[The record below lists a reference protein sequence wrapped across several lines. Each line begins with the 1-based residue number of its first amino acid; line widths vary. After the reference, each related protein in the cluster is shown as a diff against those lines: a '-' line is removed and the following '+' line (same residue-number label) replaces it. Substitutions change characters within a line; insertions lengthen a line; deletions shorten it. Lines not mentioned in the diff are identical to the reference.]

1 MVGSGVECRSTGV
14 NWNDKTVF
22 VTGATGFIG
31 GRVCE
36 RLIQSGATDVRAL
49 VHTPKN
55 AARIGR
61 LPLQLCQGSLLDPSS
76 LREAMGN
83 AKIVIHCGL
92 GVAGG
97 IVKGTQNLLEAAE
110 SAGVRRV
117 IHMSTAAVYGLTPR
131 PGSESE
137 DSPAPHTGDAYC
149 DNKREAERVV
159 LRFAGRGL
167 PAVILRPSIVYG
179 PHSAWSTRLIQELK
193 DSRTVLIDG
202 GNGAC
207 NTTYVD
213 NLVDAIFLAVE
224 KEQGIGQAFFITDGE
239 RITWGDFIR
248 AHAKMIGL
256 DTLSDISS
264 REVRDYHASRP
275 GMLVGSIKATGQV
288 LRSREFRQLLLRIP
302 LSAHA
307 LAALWRW
314 SASLDEGSRV
324 RLRERVGVRKATSD
338 ATQNGN
344 VIPDEVTLAT
354 QTGTVFFSIAK
365 AQKMLDY
372 KPRIPFMKGIALVE
386 QWLRFANYL

>member
-1 MVGSGVECRSTGV
+1 M
-14 NWNDKTVF
+14 NWQDKAVF

-36 RLIQSGATDVRAL
+36 RLVQSGATDVRAL
-49 VHTPKN
+49 VHTPKH

-61 LPLQLCQGSLLDPSS
+61 LPIQLCQGSLLDQSS

-83 AKIVIHCGL
+83 AKVVIHCGL
-92 GVAGG
+92 GIARG

-110 SAGVRRV
+110 SAGVERV

-131 PGSESE
+131 PGSENE
-137 DSPAPHTGDAYC
+137 ESPVPRTGDAYC
-149 DNKREAERVV
+149 DNKGEAEKVV
-159 LRFAGRGL
+159 LRFARRGV

-179 PHSAWSTRLIQELK
+179 PHSAWSTRLIQEMK
-193 DSRTVLIDG
+193 DRQAALIDG

-224 KEQGIGQAFFITDGE
+224 RDQGVGQAFFITDGE

-248 AHAKMIGL
+248 AHAKMMGQE
-256 DTLSDISS
+256 TLSGISS
-264 REVRDYHASRP
+264 QEIREYYASQP
-275 GMLVGSIKATGQV
+275 GILVGSVKAAGQV

-302 LSAHA
+302 LSARA
-307 LAALWRW
+307 LAGLWRW

-324 RLRERVGVRKATSD
+324 RLRERVGVRIAAS
-338 ATQNGN
+338 NGTKN
-344 VIPDEVTLAT
+344 GRFIPDEVTLAT

-365 AQKMLDY
+365 AQRLLDY
-372 KPRIPFMKGIALVE
+372 KPRVPFTTGIALVE

>member
-1 MVGSGVECRSTGV
+1 V
-14 NWNDKTVF
+14 NWKGKTVF

-36 RLIQSGATDVRAL
+36 RLVQSGARDVRAL
-49 VHTPKN
+49 VHTPKH

-61 LPLQLCQGSLLDPSS
+61 LPIQLCPGSLLDQSS
-76 LREAMGN
+76 LRQAMEN
-83 AKIVIHCGL
+83 AKVVIHCGL
-92 GVAGG
+92 GVARG

-110 SAGVRRV
+110 SAGVERV
-117 IHMSTAAVYGLTPR
+117 VHMSTAAVYGLTPR

-137 DSPAPHTGDAYC
+137 ESPVPRTGDAYC
-149 DNKREAERVV
+149 DNKAEAEKVV
-159 LRFAGRGL
+159 LRFARRGL

-179 PHSAWSTRLIQELK
+179 PYSAWSTRLVQELK
-193 DSRTVLIDG
+193 DHQAALIDG

-224 KEQGIGQAFFITDGE
+224 REQGVGQAFFITDGE

-248 AHAKMIGL
+248 AHAKMIGEE
-256 DTLSDISS
+256 TLSGFSS
-264 REVRDYHASRP
+264 QEIRDYYASQP
-275 GMLVGSIKATGQV
+275 GMLAGSVKAAGQV

-302 LSAHA
+302 LSARA
-307 LAALWRW
+307 LASLWRW
-314 SASLDEGSRV
+314 SASLDEQSRT
-324 RLRERVGVRKATSD
+324 RLRERVGVRGTPSN
-338 ATQNGN
+338 ATQNGRC
-344 VIPDEVTLAT
+344 IPDEVTLAT

-365 AQKMLDY
+365 AQKLLDY
-372 KPRIPFMKGIALVE
+372 KPRIPFAHGIARVE